1 MDTYRRINPKIVTA
15 IALGFSLFELYTV
28 GFGILSPFAQ
38 RATML
43 VFASVLVFLMRP
55 MLNWH
60 ERGGLAPPAR
70 AFAIGWDAL
79 FIGLALYS
87 CIYLI
92 VEEDALADRS
102 GAETTIDLIV
112 AGLGPLMLLEMVR
125 RAVGVP
131 LFIVTLCIVIYAYL
145 GDVTLIFFSCVIVFM
160 SLNRYA
166 GLKYALGFAAL
177 AVLFLLLPGRG
188 FLDPGIYPFKGEEH
202 SRLAAYLWLTSEG
215 TFGTISAIMSEFIF
229 IFILFSALLEATG
242 TGQMFINLAFALTGR
257 FRGGPAQAAVVASSM
272 FGMVSGSTMANVVS
286 TGTFTIPLMIR
297 TGFSRLFAGA
307 VEAVASCGGQIV
319 PPIMGASVF
328 IMSEII
334 EVPYVY
340 LMLYGLIPAFLYYF
354 SLSTSIYFEARR
366 LGLER
371 MDKSEIPDAREQ
383 VQQGGFL
390 LIPVLILL
398 ASIVSGETPGLA
410 GYKAVVS
417 LLVMVDLVRSLR
429 HIRAR
434 TGKQGVC
441 LAGALILAA
450 VFFAFGPVSAPAAVS
465 QNTTLPLLGEVP
477 LHKFVLVSLGVCFA
491 AIPGW
496 RGLPIVF
503 PVALG
508 VARWKIPSELAW
520 IGQIPYVG
528 LLLPAA
534 LFLLVVYLIAL
545 AVFQA
550 GETPDPKTSAR
561 ELGKAAFKSLESGAK
576 NSLGLVAA
584 TSAIGLI
591 VGLLVLVAVG
601 VRISILVTE
610 MAATSLFLAFF
621 LVMIASLVMG
631 MGLPTIAAYLLLVI
645 VVAPSVTNLGAPLVA
660 AHFFIFYFG
669 VISSITPPVALA
681 AYGASGISGANPM
694 QTGFTACRLA
704 LSAFIVPYL
713 FVYYPELLLLQGT
726 FWTVAYRLAVSCAG
740 IALLSMATMGFG
752 RAPMSDT
759 LRTVMIG
766 ASLLLFLGPTWLH
779 VLGLAAGGAILFR
792 QKAGGTAAT

>member
-1 MDTYRRINPKIVTA
+1 MDAYRRLNARIVTA
-15 IALGFSLFELYTV
+15 LALGFSLFELYTV

-43 VFASVLVFLMRP
+43 AFASVLVFLTKPVLDWRDREDMT
-55 MLNWH
+55 
-60 ERGGLAPPAR
+60 PPAR

-79 FIGLALYS
+79 FIGLALYA
-87 CIYLI
+87 CIYLV
-92 VEEDALADRS
+92 VEEEALADRS
-102 GAETTIDLIV
+102 GAETALDLIV
-112 AGLGPLMLLEMVR
+112 AGLGPVMLLEMVR
-125 RAVGVP
+125 RAAGIP
-131 LFIVTLCIVIYAYL
+131 LFLVTLCIAVYAYL
-145 GDVTLIFFSCVIVFM
+145 GDVTLIFFSCVIVFIAIR
-160 SLNRYA
+160 RYA
-166 GLKYALGFAAL
+166 GFRIALGFAAL
-177 AVLFLLLPGRG
+177 ALLFFLFPGRG
-188 FLDPGIYPFKGEEH
+188 FLDPAIYTFKGEEH

-242 TGQMFINLAFALTGR
+242 TGQILINLAFALTGR

-340 LMLYGLIPAFLYYF
+340 LMLYGLVPAFLYYF

-383 VQQGGFL
+383 VQQGGYL

-429 HIRAR
+429 FIRAR
-434 TGKQGVC
+434 WGNRGVY

-450 VFFAFGPVSAPAAVS
+450 IFLAFGPVNAPGFIS
-465 QNTTLPLLGEVP
+465 QSIALPLVGDIPPHRLA
-477 LHKFVLVSLGVCFA
+477 LVLLGVCFA
-491 AIPGW
+491 LVPGW

-508 VARWKIPSELAW
+508 LARWKVPSELAW
-520 IGQIPYVG
+520 VGQIPYVE
-528 LLLPAA
+528 LLLPMA
-534 LFLLVVYLIAL
+534 LFCMAVYLIAL
-545 AVFQA
+545 PVFRK
-550 GETPDPKTSAR
+550 GETPEAKASAR
-561 ELGKAAFKSLESGAK
+561 DLGGAVLRSLEAGAK

-591 VGLLVLVAVG
+591 VGLLVLAAVG

-645 VVAPSVTNLGAPLVA
+645 VVAPSVTSLGAPLVA

-704 LSAFIVPYL
+704 VTAFIVPYL
-713 FVYYPELLLLQGT
+713 FVYYPELLLLEGT

-740 IALLSMATMGFG
+740 IALLSMATMGFA
-752 RAPMSDT
+752 RAPMSNAQ
-759 LRTVMIG
+759 RTVMIG
-766 ASLLLFLGPTWLH
+766 ASLFLFLGPAWLH
-779 VLGLAAGGAILFR
+779 VLGLAAGGAVLFR
-792 QKAGGTAAT
+792 QKTDGEGAT